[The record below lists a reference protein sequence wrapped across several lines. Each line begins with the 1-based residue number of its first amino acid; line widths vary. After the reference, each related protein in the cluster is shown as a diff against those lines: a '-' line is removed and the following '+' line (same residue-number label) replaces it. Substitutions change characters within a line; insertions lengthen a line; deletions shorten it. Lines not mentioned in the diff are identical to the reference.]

1 METGGSHLEA
11 GPGEVNGRAT
21 WPVAAAIQ
29 AAGVCEEWDASR
41 AGTWSAIPGQRGEH
55 GPHTVPGRRIP
66 ITGMDRP
73 IGSGFMICRVWRGWT
88 TKDNADAY
96 ERVVQGEVI
105 PGIAGRRI
113 PGFRS
118 IDLVRRER
126 DHDVEFMTLMWF
138 DTIDAVKAFMG
149 ADYESAHVPEQA
161 QAVLA
166 DFDRRSAHYE
176 VLDRR
181 EQPL

>member
-1 METGGSHLEA
+1 
-11 GPGEVNGRAT
+11 
-21 WPVAAAIQ
+21 
-29 AAGVCEEWDASR
+29 
-41 AGTWSAIPGQRGEH
+41 
-55 GPHTVPGRRIP
+55 
-66 ITGMDRP
+66 
-73 IGSGFMICRVWRGWT
+73 MICRLWRGWT

-96 ERVVQGEVI
+96 ERIVRSEVI
-105 PGIAGRRI
+105 PDIEARRI

-126 DHDVEFMTLMWF
+126 D
-138 DTIDAVKAFMG
+138 
-149 ADYESAHVPEQA
+149 YEAAHVPAQA